1 MKYLVI
7 IILILLFMIIFSN
20 KESFNI
26 YEKKKFIDESSEL
39 NNMLENYKIKNFD
52 RNLNFH
58 TLNSTILKHKERLS
72 NLNFLTI

>member
-1 MKYLVI
+1 
-7 IILILLFMIIFSN
+7 MIIFSN

-52 RNLNFH
+52 RNINFH

>member
-39 NNMLENYKIKNFD
+39 NNILENYKIKNFD